1 MTGKGGGG
9 QVDVHVN
16 SRYQQLTDSC
26 SSSHFSQTGQAVGDM
41 SITNPTSDYTVD
53 LIWIIQRK
61 CSDRISSDLEKSQI
75 QPCV

>member
-9 QVDVHVN
+9 SSRR

-26 SSSHFSQTGQAVGDM
+26 SSSHFSQTGQAVGDI
-41 SITNPTSDYTVD
+41 SITNPTSDYID
-53 LIWIIQRK
+53 LIWIIQRT

-75 QPCV
+75 QHVYKMS